1 MSDSSSSAREARPVR
16 VSAERVFELARHLTE
31 RDREIAMVLFEQ
43 QVLTTDQLTLLF
55 FSSRR
60 RAQDRLLFLYRH
72 RVVDRFYPPAP
83 FGYGKPQAHWLLDEA
98 GAILVAARLGA
109 ERKKLG
115 WQRRDDWGS
124 HPQLAHRLETNRFVT
139 DLIAATLPDLTL
151 GVTWW
156 TGSAQ
161 AARSLDVHPHV
172 PAPRPDAGF
181 ELACAAGSID
191 CYLEWDR
198 ATETKQRLRDKLR
211 AYLSVH
217 EVWEYNDWPPLNLL
231 VVVPTA
237 ARLATLKAALAELRD
252 VPKVARYP
260 FFTTWGLYVATAEDL
275 AQRGPLAC
283 VWRPLTD
290 RSPARA
296 VTQLEPRGAAADTA
310 DALGRRWRHD
320 RPDFWRQLSPLGR
333 AAAEAR
339 EVAEVVEEA
348 PDPAQPC
355 GADVAQA
362 ARPTTDTNR
371 DDMRHPAANKGFLA
385 CRRAELEEEL
395 QSDIAAAQARRRG
408 RAGAD
413 LRPSEIAG
421 FMDDPEPDEE
431 GSWR

>member
-43 QVLTTDQLTLLF
+43 QLLTTDQLTLLF

-98 GAILVAARLGA
+98 GAILVAARLGV

-115 WQRRDDWGS
+115 WQRRGDWGS

-139 DLIAATLPDLTL
+139 DLIAATLPEPTM
-151 GVTWW
+151 GVMWW
-156 TGSAQ
+156 TGPAR

-172 PAPRPDAGF
+172 SPPRPDAGF
-181 ELACAAGSID
+181 ELVSSAGSIE

-198 ATETKQRLRDKLR
+198 ATETKERLRDKLR

-237 ARLATLKAALAELRD
+237 TRLATLEDALAELRD
-252 VPKVARYP
+252 VPKVARFP
-260 FFTTWGLYVATAEDL
+260 FFTAWGLYAATAEDI
-275 AQRGPLAC
+275 ARQGPLAPT
-283 VWRPLTD
+283 WYPLTD
-290 RSPARA
+290 GGPARA
-296 VTQLEPRGAAADTA
+296 LTQLEPRGAAADPA
-310 DALGRRWRHD
+310 AALGRRWRHD
-320 RPDFWRQLSPLGR
+320 RPDFWPQLSPLGR
-333 AAAEAR
+333 AAAT
-339 EVAEVVEEA
+339 EVAEVGEEA
-348 PDPAQPC
+348 PDPAQPG

-362 ARPTTDTNR
+362 ARPTTDTGLAEL
-371 DDMRHPAANKGFLA
+371 RHPAADEGFLA
-385 CRRAELEEEL
+385 RRRAELEEEL
-395 QSDIAAAQARRRG
+395 RSDIAAAQARRGG
-408 RAGAD
+408 RAGTD

>member
-1 MSDSSSSAREARPVR
+1 MSDSSSTARPVR
-16 VSAERVFELARHLTE
+16 VSAEQVFELARHLTE
-31 RDREIAMVLFEQ
+31 RDREIADVLLEQ

-83 FGYGKPQAHWLLDEA
+83 FGLGKPQAHWLLDEA
-98 GAILVAARLGA
+98 GAILVAARLGV

-139 DLIAATLPDLTL
+139 DLIAATLPDPTL

-156 TGSAQ
+156 TGPAA
-161 AARSLDVHPHV
+161 AARSFDVHPHL
-172 PAPRPDAGF
+172 PSPRPDAGF
-181 ELACAAGSID
+181 ELVSSAGSVE

-198 ATETKQRLRDKLR
+198 ATETKERLRDKLR

-217 EVWEYNDWPPLNLL
+217 EVWEYNEWPPLNLH

-237 ARLATLKAALAELRD
+237 ARLATLEAAVGELRD
-252 VPKVARYP
+252 HPKRYYP
-260 FFTTWGLYVATAEDL
+260 FFTAWGVYAATAEDL
-275 AQRGPLAC
+275 MRRGPLAP
-283 VWRPLTD
+283 VWWPLTD
-290 RSPARA
+290 RGPARA
-296 VTQLEPRGAAADTA
+296 LTQLTPGSATA
-310 DALGRRWRHD
+310 DPGAALGRRWRHD
-320 RPDFWRQLSPLGR
+320 RPDFWPQLSPLGR
-333 AAAEAR
+333 AATAEPR

-348 PDPAQPC
+348 PDSAQPC
-355 GADVAQA
+355 DADVAQTA
-362 ARPTTDTNR
+362 SPTTDT
-371 DDMRHPAANKGFLA
+371 DPAEMRHPAADGGFLA
-385 CRRAELEEEL
+385 RRRAELEEEL
-395 QSDIAAAQARRRG
+395 RSDIAAARARQG
-408 RAGAD
+408 GTAGTD

-431 GSWR
+431 GSW